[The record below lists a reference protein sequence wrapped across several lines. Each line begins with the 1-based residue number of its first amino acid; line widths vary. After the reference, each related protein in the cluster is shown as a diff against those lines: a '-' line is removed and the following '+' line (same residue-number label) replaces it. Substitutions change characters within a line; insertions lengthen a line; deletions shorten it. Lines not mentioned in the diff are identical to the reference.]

1 MAYTYGVM
9 PAFSGVRMDVSE
21 ALMSAD
27 LSPDAC
33 NMDTRSGD
41 LKSATGFSWAT
52 RGTLPSGEKLLRL
65 IIYPN
70 EHGMRFLAVTETG
83 LYSYRSVQYGWRQ
96 IYPFEYEP
104 DPERID
110 YAPVMLGSND
120 RLLIAI
126 GIGQALLYNERT
138 DEAELF
144 GSAEKGSD
152 LPIAYAALHFGR
164 LFAAGNMLKPSRLY
178 WSKTPGGDRTIDD
191 WRSDPASENVSGG
204 FVDVGIGNDPITG
217 LFPLS
222 NQLIIFTRN
231 SMYRLLGDR
240 PSNFRVLAVDA
251 AVGMPAHMA
260 CLRYADRLYFMTDS
274 GLCCYDGQT
283 VRRPQ
288 NAAAMAPLLKA
299 SYLECMASA
308 ACDDKLYFAF
318 RTSASETYCDRMIE
332 YDLLRDRCMLRSGFH
347 LVDLATASG
356 KLYALTDAGR
366 PVCFDESDSYDG
378 DPIDAWWVTPCMDLG
393 HKEAVKTLLS
403 LTATGSG
410 TVGVRVESNGAV
422 YNTQATFDETAC
434 SVTEIP
440 LRGVGRVFRMRF
452 SNVNGAPM
460 RLDAKAALLFD
471 LEKRPV

>member
-1 MAYTYGVM
+1 MNVW
-9 PAFSGVRMDVSE
+9 E
-21 ALMSAD
+21 
-27 LSPDAC
+27 
-33 NMDTRSGD
+33 
-41 LKSATGFSWAT
+41 
-52 RGTLPSGEKLLRL
+52 
-65 IIYPN
+65 II
-70 EHGMRFLAVTETG
+70 L
-83 LYSYRSVQYGWRQ
+83 
-96 IYPFEYEP
+96 
-104 DPERID
+104 
-110 YAPVMLGSND
+110 
-120 RLLIAI
+120 I
-126 GIGQALLYNERT
+126 GIGLSMDAF
-138 DEAELF
+138 AV
-144 GSAEKGSD
+144 SVVKG
-152 LPIAYAALHFGR
+152 LQMRRLHFGR

-410 TVGVRVESNGAV
+410 SASGPSRTCRPISAASTNSVAM
-422 YNTQATFDETAC
+422 TAC
-434 SVTEIP
+434 AIP
-440 LRGVGRVFRMRF
+440 ITT
-452 SNVNGAPM
+452 
-460 RLDAKAALLFD
+460 AA
-471 LEKRPV
+471 RPVLRS